1 MTISEIQKQINERSL
16 QIAHILARG
25 MDCELRKDSSGVKI
39 VEVKKTVVKK

>member
-39 VEVKKTVVKK
+39 IEVKKTIVKN

>member
-39 VEVKKTVVKK
+39 IEIKKTVVRD

>member
-39 VEVKKTVVKK
+39 VEIKKTVVKN

>member
-39 VEVKKTVVKK
+39 IEVKKTVMRD

>member
-16 QIAHILARG
+16 QMAHILARG

-39 VEVKKTVVKK
+39 IEIKKTVVRD

>member
-1 MTISEIQKQINERSL
+1 MTISEIQKQVNERSL

-39 VEVKKTVVKK
+39 IEIKKTVVRD

>member
-16 QIAHILARG
+16 QMANILARG

-39 VEVKKTVVKK
+39 IEIKKTVVRD